1 MEAIE
6 VKTVRL
12 IYVYSQEDKEKRDKL
27 SQFLRFQRP
36 QVEEWHEDDILPGEQ
51 RLEEIYKNMA
61 MADIILLLLSSD
73 FLALHENIWSFAL
86 DLYRS
91 KRTRLIPIHLSHVNL
106 PQEFEDLQLLALPR
120 NGQPISTWNS
130 SGKAYK
136 EIAQEVNKVVQ
147 KVHASRTKRHVSLFE
162 TRLFRKVSSV
172 FSGRLDGSFQKN
184 PKMNDYNGLK
194 VPITQSSEGMSRK
207 KFLTITGSV
216 GLVGATVSGGA
227 IYLKM
232 LSELD
237 ALKGINGLQDKNV
250 LKIGSELKS
259 LKGAQATIEAKTFK
273 DIRITFIPTA
283 IPTDVDPTPL
293 VNALQQQL
301 SLPVSLELYPKSYS
315 ECITTFGRREFNVFW
330 GNPYGYVIAAARY
343 GVRPILQL
351 KTRTQNDKSHYYTH
365 ILTRR
370 ASNIHSVAEL
380 GGRSLS
386 FVDKYSTSGYL
397 YPRQALR
404 ENKLDEDQV
413 KTTYVGTHA
422 ESLDRVVSGRT
433 DAGAVS
439 EEFYESPDGSYISPV
454 YTDTLIKYNVK
465 DEDIVSIYRSEPI
478 PMGPVVVHADIL
490 DSDVRKLQSAFL
502 LLDDPTL
509 LRSLGVSGFGSVTDA
524 TYKPIRDIAQDLGI
538 DLATV

>member
-1 MEAIE
+1 MEAMGA
-6 VKTVRL
+6 KTLRL
-12 IYVYSQEDKEKRDKL
+12 IYVYSQEDKEMRDKL
-27 SQFLRFQRP
+27 SEFVRFHPHVQ
-36 QVEEWHEDDILPGEQ
+36 EWHEVLAGKE
-51 RLEEIYKNMA
+51 RLEEIRKNMLS
-61 MADIILLLLSSD
+61 ADIILLLLSSN
-73 FLALHENIWSFAL
+73 FLALHEDIWSFAL
-86 DLYRS
+86 DLHQRN
-91 KRTRLIPIHLSHVNL
+91 KTRVIPVHLRYVTL
-106 PQEFEDLQLLALPR
+106 PQEFKDLDLLALPR
-120 NGQPISTWNS
+120 NGIPIDDWKSPA
-130 SGKAYK
+130 GAYK
-136 EIAQEVNKVVQ
+136 EIAEEVDKIVQ
-147 KVHASRTKRHVSLFE
+147 DIQASLLIMPT
-162 TRLFRKVSSV
+162 TN
-172 FSGRLDGSFQKN
+172 GS
-184 PKMNDYNGLK
+184 NGTK
-194 VPITQSSEGMSRK
+194 VPTTLPVGTTEPLSPIQLTASEGISRK

-216 GLVGATVSGGA
+216 GLVGATVSGGV

-232 LSELD
+232 LNELK
-237 ALKGINGLQDKNV
+237 ALND
-250 LKIGSELKS
+250 LKTSNESKLGSELKT
-259 LKGAQATIEAKTFK
+259 LKDSKATIEAKTFK

-454 YTDTLIKYNVK
+454 YTNTLIKYNVK

-524 TYKPIRDIAQDLGI
+524 VYGPIRDIARELGI